1 VLHGTYR
8 DKKVVGVFVLDFF
21 SCAAS
26 PVSLSS
32 QLNITVTLGFTNVST
47 ANGDYTTTP
56 VVVTF
61 LAGATTATATVATTE
76 DPIAESAE
84 TFTVGILHHGN
95 SRVPQPT
102 ATGTITDNDN
112 APTVTIGDAIIA
124 ERRYLEVS
132 Q

>member
-1 VLHGTYR
+1 
-8 DKKVVGVFVLDFF
+8 
-21 SCAAS
+21 
-26 PVSLSS
+26 
-32 QLNITVTLGFTNVST
+32 ST

-76 DPIAESAE
+76 DPIAESTE
-84 TFTVGILHHGN
+84 TFTVGITSTTGTVG
-95 SRVPQPT
+95 STTDT

-124 ERRYLEVS
+124 EGGI
-132 Q
+132 